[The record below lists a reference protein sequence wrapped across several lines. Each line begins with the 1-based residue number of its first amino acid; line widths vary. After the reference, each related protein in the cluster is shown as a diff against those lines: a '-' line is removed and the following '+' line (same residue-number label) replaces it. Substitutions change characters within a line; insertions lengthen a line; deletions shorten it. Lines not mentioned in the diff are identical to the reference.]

1 VKQVA
6 KVVSIIG
13 LNKIS
18 IVKPGDDVAQLIFEK
33 AKEEDI
39 TLADGDLVVIS
50 QKIVSKA
57 KGLLVDTSESKP
69 GQKAKALAKRTKKD
83 PRVIELI
90 LQDSADVLRA
100 DTQAFVVRRKDGL
113 VCLNAGVDK
122 SNVEGRFIYSRL
134 PPNSDVAADEILS
147 RLERL
152 SGKRLAVIIAD
163 TYSRPLRV
171 GQVEFAIGVAGVEPI
186 VDYRGLDDMFGYSL
200 RYKYVALADEAAAA
214 AELVMGQ
221 GTERTPVAII
231 RGLDRMKRSS
241 DRNLSR
247 KLLLGRRLDLFR

>member
-1 VKQVA
+1 MA
-6 KVVSIIG
+6 KAVSIIG
-13 LNKIS
+13 LDKIPL
-18 IVKPGDDVAQLIFEK
+18 VKPGDDVAKLIFQK
-33 AKEEDI
+33 AKEEGI
-39 TLADGDLVVIS
+39 ILADGDLVVIS

-57 KGLLVDTSESKP
+57 NGLLVDTLGIRP
-69 GQKAKALAKRTKKD
+69 GEKAKALAKRTKKD
-83 PRVIELI
+83 SRVIELI
-90 LQDSADVLRA
+90 LQDSSAVLRA

-134 PPNSDVAADEILS
+134 PSNSDMAADEILT

-171 GQVEFAIGVAGVEPI
+171 GQVEFAIGVAGIEPI

-200 RYKYVALADEAAAA
+200 RYKYVAIADEAAAA

-221 GTERTPVAII
+221 GRERTPVAII
-231 RGLDRMKRSS
+231 RGLERMKRSS
-241 DRNLSR
+241 DRKLSR